1 MWVEAAKRQR
11 KCHRCG
17 GAIET
22 GSIFVKFGEKERPQA
37 VTCVC
42 AECFEKMA
50 NQLFDNFQSMRN
62 QLPAPPVPAP
72 EEVEFRCFT
81 CGKSPAQCTCGRE
94 AYA

>member
-17 GAIET
+17 IPIEP
-22 GSIFVKFGEKERPQA
+22 GSIFVKFGEREKPLR
-37 VTCVC
+37 VMCVC

-50 NQLFDNFQSMRN
+50 NQLFENFQSMKS
-62 QLPAPPVPAP
+62 QMPMAPTPPV

-81 CGKSPAQCTCGRE
+81 CGKSPAQCTCGKE